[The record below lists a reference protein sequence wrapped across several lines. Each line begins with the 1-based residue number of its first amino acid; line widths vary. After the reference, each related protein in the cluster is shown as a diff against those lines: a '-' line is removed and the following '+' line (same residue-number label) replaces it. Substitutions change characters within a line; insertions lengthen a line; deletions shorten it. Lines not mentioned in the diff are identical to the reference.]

1 MSVFV
6 GSGFFSGCTRA
17 ARNPRGMRQVF
28 IDHCLKKK
36 RFILRLSILMCS
48 EEFLVKIFLRVN
60 GFCHIDVCE
69 LKKTN

>member
-28 IDHCLKKK
+28 IDHCLKKIIYIK
-36 RFILRLSILMCS
+36 AFN
-48 EEFLVKIFLRVN
+48 F
-60 GFCHIDVCE
+60 DVF
-69 LKKTN
+69 

>member
-6 GSGFFSGCTRA
+6 GSEIFSGCIRA

-28 IDHCLKKK
+28 IDHFLKNW
-36 RFILRLSILMCS
+36 FILRLSILMCS
-48 EEFLVKIFLRVN
+48 EEFLVIIFLRVN
-60 GFCHIDVCE
+60 GFCHSDVCE